1 MPDTKKNALAEL
13 ANELSWIETILGDE
27 GYGPYCADAN
37 KASRIIAELAKV
49 PDCTFKGNPRVDKSA
64 DAVIACRAIAEEGED
79 NGNG

>member
-1 MPDTKKNALAEL
+1 MASKKRNALAEL

-49 PDCTFKGNPRVDKSA
+49 PDCTFRGNPRVDKSA
-64 DAVIACRAIAEEGED
+64 DAVIACRAIAEEGETK
-79 NGNG
+79 